1 MNLETVIQKKVHA
14 LPIVKQKKVLAF
26 VEDLEEEKIEPKD
39 NGNQNK
45 KAADFE
51 KEAERFSI
59 IGIGRSKGKG
69 DISRCAEEILAEEI
83 DKRSG
88 WTLKEKI
95 VAD

>member
-1 MNLETVIQKKVHA
+1 MNLETVIQEKVHA

-26 VEDLEEEKIEPKD
+26 VEDLAEKTESDD
-39 NGNQNK
+39 NGNQDK
-45 KAADFE
+45 KTADFE
-51 KEAERFSI
+51 KEAKRFSI

-69 DISRCAEEILAEEI
+69 DISRRAEEILAEEI

>member
-1 MNLETVIQKKVHA
+1 MNLETVIQEKVHA
-14 LPIVKQKKVLAF
+14 LPIVKQEKVLAF
-26 VEDLEEEKIEPKD
+26 VEDLEEKIELDD
-39 NGNQNK
+39 NGNQDK

-51 KEAERFSI
+51 KEVERFSI

-69 DISRCAEEILAEEI
+69 DVSRRAEEILAEEI
-83 DKRSG
+83 DKHSG

>member
-1 MNLETVIQKKVHA
+1 MDLETVIQEKVHA
-14 LPIVKQKKVLAF
+14 LPIVKQEKVLAF
-26 VEDLEEEKIEPKD
+26 VEDLEEKIEPDD

-51 KEAERFSI
+51 KEAKRFSI

-69 DISRCAEEILAEEI
+69 DISRRAEEILAEEI

-88 WTLKEKI
+88 WTVKEKI